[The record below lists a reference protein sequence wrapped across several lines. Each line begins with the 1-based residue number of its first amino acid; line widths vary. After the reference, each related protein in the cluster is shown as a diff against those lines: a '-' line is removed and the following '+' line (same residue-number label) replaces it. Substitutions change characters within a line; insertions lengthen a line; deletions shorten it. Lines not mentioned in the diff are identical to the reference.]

1 MTRFG
6 KSWLGVAG
14 ATAALAIGAGGAVA
28 QQKEL
33 VFGLQC
39 DRTGPTAN
47 VGVNLCP
54 GYHDYVALVNSK
66 GGVEGFKIR
75 VIEVD
80 NEYKVPPAMEA
91 HERFKKE
98 GAVLEGVF
106 GTPQTAALNKKLEED
121 KILGTAPGFGTS
133 AAADGKRFP
142 YTFPIAAS
150 YWSQGGAA
158 LQFAKERLGGSLK
171 GKKIAYLFYDNPA
184 GKEPMPI
191 LEDVAKAEGFEL
203 RTFAV
208 PAPGLEMGAQVLDIT
223 SRFKPDFVIAH
234 LFGRAPSVAI
244 KELKGKGFPLS
255 KVVGFVWASAEAD
268 IIAAGGMA
276 VAEGYN
282 TIQFAGVGKEF
293 PVLREIEAMYKAQGK
308 PVPKEMD
315 STVYYN
321 RGVFIAA
328 LHTEAVRNAIRA
340 KGGAAPT
347 SEDVKNGME
356 AIKGFTLGGLVPP
369 MEITAAD
376 HEGGGWCQIW
386 SVKGGKL
393 VKTKDW
399 FQGYRSVIQKQLAA
413 EASKS

>member
-1 MTRFG
+1 MMRFV
-6 KSWLGVAG
+6 KSGLGVAI
-14 ATAALAIGAGGAVA
+14 ATAALAFGAGESFA

-66 GGVEGFKIR
+66 GGVEGFKIK

-98 GAVLEGVF
+98 GAVIEGVF

-121 KILGTAPGFGTS
+121 KILGTSPGFGTA

-150 YWSQGGAA
+150 YWSQAGAA
-158 LQFAKERLGGSLK
+158 LEFAKEKMGGLK
-171 GKKIAYLFYDNPA
+171 GKKIAYIYYDNPA
-184 GKEPMPI
+184 GKEPLPI
-191 LEDVAKAEGFEL
+191 FEEVQKQEGFEL

-223 SRFKPDFVIAH
+223 GRYKPDFVIMH
-234 LFGRAPSVAI
+234 LFGKAPSVAI
-244 KELKGKGFPLS
+244 KELKGKGYPLS
-255 KVVGFVWASAEAD
+255 KVVSFVWGSAEAD
-268 IIAAGGMA
+268 IIAAGGLA
-276 VAEGYN
+276 VAEGYSG
-282 TIQFAGVGKEF
+282 IQFAGVGKDF
-293 PVLREIEAMYKAQGK
+293 PVLKEIEAMYKAQAK
-308 PVPKEMD
+308 PAPKEMD

-321 RGVFIAA
+321 RGVLIAA
-328 LHTEAVRNAIRA
+328 LHVEAVRNAIKA

-347 SEDVKNGME
+347 SDEVKKGME
-356 AIKGFTLGGLVPP
+356 SVKGFTLGGLVPP
-369 MEITAAD
+369 MEITPAD

-386 SVKGGKL
+386 TVKGGKL
-393 VKTKDW
+393 VMTKDW
-399 FQGYRSVIQKQLAA
+399 FQGYRPLIQKQLVADAA
-413 EASKS
+413 KS